1 MRLFLAL
8 TLIGTI
14 ASAPIGARS
23 PEETKESERLEKA
36 GARVSNDSSLPEG
49 SRLVVSFDKLDDK
62 TAVTLKG
69 LKHVGKLT
77 VEDASHMT
85 DKSLA
90 VIGTFTGLQELS
102 LTNPAITNAGMS
114 SLKGLKELR
123 KLYLIDAA
131 KVTDAGVGSLKSL
144 DKLEELDLS
153 GSGITNAAGSTFK
166 ELPNLTLLAVS
177 KTKFGDTGAAYL
189 KELKSLRKLEAVNTD
204 VSVKAAMAL
213 EQAIKGV
220 RVRR

>member
-8 TLIGTI
+8 MLIGTF
-14 ASAPIGARS
+14 ASTQISART
-23 PEETKESERLEKA
+23 PEEAKEAERLEKA
-36 GARVSNDSSLPEG
+36 GARVTNDSSLPEG
-49 SRLVVSFDKLDDK
+49 SRLVVTFNKLDDK
-62 TAVTLKG
+62 TAAGLKG

-77 VEDASHMT
+77 VEDASHVT

-90 VIGTFTGLQELS
+90 VIGTFAELRELS
-102 LTNPAITNAGMS
+102 LTNPGITNTGMS

-144 DKLEELDLS
+144 DNLEELDLS

>member
-8 TLIGTI
+8 TLLGTI
-14 ASAPIGARS
+14 AATPIIART
-23 PEETKESERLEKA
+23 PEETREVERLEKA
-36 GARVSNDSSLPEG
+36 GARVTNDSSLPEAA
-49 SRLVVSFDKLDDK
+49 RLAVTFDKLDDK
-62 TAVTLKG
+62 SAAGLKG

-77 VEDASHMT
+77 VEDSSHMT

-90 VIGTFTGLQELS
+90 VIGTFAGLQELS
-102 LTNPAITNAGMS
+102 LTNPNMTNTGMS

-131 KVTDAGVGSLKSL
+131 KVTDAGVASLKSL
-144 DKLEELDLS
+144 DTLEELDLS

-213 EQAIKGV
+213 EAAIKGV